1 MKMIEQAR
9 HKFGRFLYKHKE
21 IHYALSFLMLIM
33 ALPPNGLF
41 TSKFVVPVVVV
52 MAMISIPS
60 AIFIIYG
67 YRRRW
72 QVRILFLAFI
82 SLLISTLVMKKGFLE
97 ALVLGFYGLSIILS
111 AFYLFDINRNL
122 YFSAISDAGFVLI
135 MVNSI
140 MATLY
145 PDGIY
150 TIISAGGQG
159 SLGIPVYPLGVGN
172 SLPPL
177 ILINLGIVIAV
188 YLINKKDLF
197 KVILTAL
204 MALVSM
210 YFADSATGYV
220 GLASFIVLLLL
231 YYVFI
236 EEVAKVKFDN
246 RFIKR
251 ATLVVFGI
259 ILLVHAAFTIINIQ
273 KYFSPIIEVLLKKNE
288 TFTGRTGIW
297 DDAYKL
303 IKKSPIFGY
312 GIYALN
318 RGVFMKTSG
327 IKLGAHNVF
336 LELGM
341 IGGLSL
347 LTFFIVMVYYTIKS
361 LFRIRNKDVLAVAFT
376 MFICYFIMSITE
388 FYAPNNA
395 IYLFILIELF
405 RQYYSG
411 QTRARNG
418 KGAIRR

>member
-60 AIFIIYG
+60 AIFLIYG

-82 SLLISTLVMKKGFLE
+82 SLLISTLVMKEGFLE

-135 MVNSI
+135 MINSVT
-140 MATLY
+140 ATLY
-145 PDGIY
+145 PDGVELL
-150 TIISAGGQG
+150 SSPAV
-159 SLGIPVYPLGVGN
+159 SGIPVYPLGVGN

-251 ATLVVFGI
+251 ATLVVFGVI
-259 ILLVHAAFTIINIQ
+259 FLVHAAFTIINIQ

-318 RGVFMKTSG
+318 SGVFMKTSG

-405 RQYYSG
+405 RQYYSR
-411 QTRARNG
+411 QTRARNE